1 MVEIPTPKLY
11 IYLLIVSW
19 RSGQVVS
26 NHKIVFVSILA
37 YTELYLAFTLL
48 QQNYRGV

>member
-19 RSGQVVS
+19 CSEQVVGS
-26 NHKIVFVSILA
+26 HKIVFVSVLA
-37 YTELYLAFTLL
+37 YTELYLAFTSL
-48 QQNYRGV
+48 QQNYRGM